1 MAVGFNELYPALLD
15 WVYEK
20 AEGRPHAGVDLQP
33 FAVKYGL
40 EEREGYDLLAYGKS
54 KGALDDRFATLGIP
68 AANLTPYGL
77 DLVEERRKRRDSP
90 VARSKAA
97 RQSLLRW
104 LWEQKDQGF
113 HFPITD
119 SFVGTPDAIFEG
131 SELTLDEI
139 DRAASY
145 LSDKGLIKGTKVS
158 GRQGPVR
165 AEITAE
171 GQDCVENY
179 GGDPSAQ
186 DRRGAAGTTYNTY
199 LPNAQGVI
207 VGEQQNFTQNNSTG
221 VDPSAFIQLAGYV
234 GQVSGTLGM
243 ADPQRADLERI
254 AQDLHAEATSEAP
267 EQGRLRHLAG
277 QVKER
282 LLTAGATMAATVG
295 VQMAEQAIGSLM

>member
-1 MAVGFNELYPALLD
+1 MAVEYSKLYAPLLE
-15 WVYEK
+15 WVYEQ
-20 AEGRPHAGVDLQP
+20 AEGHPQADVDLGP
-33 FAVKYGL
+33 FAVEHGL
-40 EEREGYDLLAYGKS
+40 EEREGFDLLTYGKS
-54 KGALDDRFATLGIP
+54 KGGLDDRFATLGTP

-77 DLVEERRKRRDSP
+77 DLVEESLKRRASP

-104 LWEQKDQGF
+104 LWAQKDQSV
-113 HFPITD
+113 HFPIID
-119 SFVGTPDAIFEG
+119 GFVGTLEATFEG
-131 SELTLDEI
+131 DELTLEEV
-139 DRAASY
+139 DRAAGY
-145 LSDKGLIKGTKVS
+145 LSDKGLIKGTKVM
-158 GRQGPVR
+158 GRMGPVR

-179 GGDPSAQ
+179 DGDPSAQ
-186 DRRGAAGTTYNTY
+186 DRRGLVGATYNTY

-207 VGEQQNFTQNNSTG
+207 VGEQQNFTQNNSSG

-234 GQVSGTLGM
+234 GQISATLGM
-243 ADPQRADLERI
+243 DGPQRVELERV
-254 AQDLHAEATSEAP
+254 AQELHDEASSETP

-282 LLTAGATMAATVG
+282 LTAAGATMAATVG